1 MAFAGL
7 RVLSL
12 ESRRAGEM
20 GVLVSKQGGDY
31 IVAPSMREIPIA
43 DNPDVL
49 AFYDS
54 LRAGQFD
61 MVVLLTGVGA
71 RAVDSILAPYHGPGA
86 FADALKSVAVVPRGP
101 KPQAVLREWGVP
113 WAVSVPSPN
122 TWRELLAVTAD
133 RPERRVA
140 VQEYGRSNEDLLAA
154 LRARGCSVTPVRVY
168 QWALPADTAPLRE
181 AARRVARGEIDVLLL
196 TTSMQLPHLVQM
208 AAEEGVA
215 VPFRVAL
222 QRMAICSIGPTTSD
236 TLEDMGFRADMEPSL
251 PKMGILVKE
260 AAEQASDIIARK
272 RERTCNEETVSG
284 N

>member
-12 ESRRAGEM
+12 ESRRAEEM
-20 GVLVSKQGGDY
+20 GVLVRKQGGESF
-31 IVAPSMREIPIA
+31 IAPSMREIPIA

-49 AFYDS
+49 AFYEN
-54 LRAGQFD
+54 LRAGAFD
-61 MVVLLTGVGA
+61 MVILLTGVGA
-71 RAVDSILAPYHGPGA
+71 RAVDTILAPYHGTGA
-86 FADALKSVAVVPRGP
+86 FADVLKTVAVVPRGP

-122 TWRELLAVTAD
+122 TWRELLAATEG
-133 RPERRVA
+133 RSERRVA
-140 VQEYGRSNEDLLAA
+140 VQEYGRSNDDLLDA
-154 LRARGCSVTPVRVY
+154 LRARGCQVTPVRVY
-168 QWALPADTAPLRE
+168 QWDLPADTAPLRE
-181 AARRVARGEIDVLLL
+181 AAHRVARGEIDVLLL
-196 TTSMQLPHLVQM
+196 TTSMQLPHLAQM
-208 AAEEGVA
+208 AEDEGIA
-215 VPFRVAL
+215 APFRAAL
-222 QRMAICSIGPTTSD
+222 HRLAVCSIGPTTSE
-236 TLEDMGFRADMEPSL
+236 TLEDMGVRADMEPSL